1 MTPKYKDYARRDF
14 EASTTAEA
22 ILMETIG
29 GAETVKATGIERSMR
44 LKWEDKYAK
53 ALDVQY
59 RASRFNAVVG
69 LIGQLLNASTSIIML
84 WVGANLV
91 LSQELTIGQLIA
103 FNMLMGS
110 VMAPLMG
117 LVGMWNA
124 LHEAGVAMERLG
136 DILDM
141 EPEQSPEEI
150 TSRIMLPDLRG
161 DIRFDNVF
169 FRYGEKET
177 PYVLENISFEMKAG
191 EMIAIVGQSGSGKTT
206 LAKLLVGFHPPTEGK
221 IMVDGYD
228 LNFIDKEYYRAQ
240 IGYVMQSNL
249 LFSGPVSENIA
260 IGDPHPDKRKI
271 VEVAKMADAHDF
283 IANLPRGYEQIVGE
297 RGMGLSGGQLQRLC
311 IARALYN
318 NPRLLIF
325 DEATSALDTQ
335 SESNILKN
343 MRHILEGRTAI
354 VIAHR
359 LSTVMSADKIL
370 VLHRGSLVEQ
380 GNHQELV
387 EKKGMYYRLI
397 QKQMANEQ

>member
-1 MTPKYKDYARRDF
+1 
-14 EASTTAEA
+14 
-22 ILMETIG
+22 
-29 GAETVKATGIERSMR
+29 
-44 LKWEDKYAK
+44 
-53 ALDVQY
+53 
-59 RASRFNAVVG
+59 
-69 LIGQLLNASTSIIML
+69 
-84 WVGANLV
+84 
-91 LSQELTIGQLIA
+91 
-103 FNMLMGS
+103 
-110 VMAPLMG
+110 
-117 LVGMWNA
+117 MWNA

-141 EPEQSPEEI
+141 EPEQKPEEI

-161 DIRFDNVF
+161 DMRFEKVF

-206 LAKLLVGFHPPTEGK
+206 LAKLLVGFYPPTEGK
-221 IMVDGYD
+221 IMVDDYD

-249 LFSGPVSENIA
+249 LFSGPVAENIA
-260 IGDPHPDKRKI
+260 IGDSNPDKRKI

-283 IANLPRGYEQIVGE
+283 IANLPLGYEQVVGE

-311 IARALYN
+311 IARALYH

-343 MRHILEGRTAI
+343 MRHILEGRTAV

-359 LSTVMSADKIL
+359 LSTIMSADKIL

-397 QKQMANEQ
+397 QKQMASEQ